1 MKKLSILVFIYF
13 ISISNNLWA
22 QKGDCNGYFAYKAG
36 TKLEMTVYNKKDKPT
51 TILKYEV
58 LKNTSTADG
67 ADIVYN
73 NESYDA
79 KNRLINKSE
88 FTAKC
93 QGTQF
98 QTEVRNLTSEMMP
111 QSADIQVSIT
121 GDKLI
126 YPHKL
131 SAGQTLPNAN
141 VDMKST
147 MQGMTISSINTQI
160 TNRKVD
166 GFETVETPAGKFECV
181 KISYSYYMKLTLGK
195 IEGTAVEYLAKG
207 VGMVKSESFD
217 KKGQKVSTQLLTKLN

>member
-1 MKKLSILVFIYF
+1 MKKIFIFATLFYVTF
-13 ISISNNLWA
+13 TNTLFA
-22 QKGDCNGYFAYKAG
+22 QKSDCSGYFAHKAG

-51 TILKYEV
+51 TTLKYEV
-58 LKNTSTADG
+58 LKNTPTSDG
-67 ADIVYN
+67 ADIVFN

-79 KNRLINKSE
+79 KNRLISKAE

-93 QGTQF
+93 QGSQF
-98 QTEVRNLTSEMMP
+98 LTEVRNMSSEMMP
-111 QSADIQVSIT
+111 QSADIQMSIT

-131 SAGQTLPNAN
+131 SAGQTLPDAS
-141 VDMKST
+141 VAIKST

-160 TNRKVD
+160 TNRKVE

-181 KISYSYYMKLTLGK
+181 KISYTYSSKLTLGR
-195 IEGTAVEYLAKG
+195 IEGTAIEYLAKG
-207 VGMVKSESFD
+207 VGLVKSESFD